1 MSVWLTA
8 HTTKT
13 LFLLE
18 INKNNLSSL
27 PTLATTKKETN
38 NHVFLIRGP
47 KSPSIFDMEITSFVF
62 IMLII
67 SLKLPAARITLKNIS
82 DSENLISLHLEFS
95 LFLCFQ
101 FPVPYIHATLSA
113 SLQL

>member
-1 MSVWLTA
+1 
-8 HTTKT
+8 
-13 LFLLE
+13 
-18 INKNNLSSL
+18 
-27 PTLATTKKETN
+27 
-38 NHVFLIRGP
+38 
-47 KSPSIFDMEITSFVF
+47 
-62 IMLII
+62 MLII

-113 SLQL
+113 SLQLWRKRKGATKYYDLRKEILRTF